1 MNKLQAI
8 AYIYRFH
15 NMSIPRIL
23 KSQVNLM
30 KPNIKKKQST

>member
-15 NMSIPRIL
+15 NMTIPRML
-23 KSQVNLM
+23 EVSSKSNET
-30 KPNIKKKQST
+30 KH